1 MCDVSKNSR
10 DYLRN
15 HVCAEFQIATV
26 KTPGRSA
33 RNPAPGPT
41 GYPAPRAPSE
51 LFRLPEGNVLGSSR
65 V

>member
-10 DYLRN
+10 DYYVITFVQN
-15 HVCAEFQIATV
+15 FKIATV